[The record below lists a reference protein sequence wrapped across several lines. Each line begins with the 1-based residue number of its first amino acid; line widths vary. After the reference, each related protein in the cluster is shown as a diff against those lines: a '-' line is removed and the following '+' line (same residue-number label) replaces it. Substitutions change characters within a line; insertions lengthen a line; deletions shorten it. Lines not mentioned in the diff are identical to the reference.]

1 MFSLFFVVIFVCMDF
16 MHGTEAYSLWQTV
29 QRKIQISSHAKR
41 ADVTAPVCLVCVG
54 QNRIHPRS
62 NSKKSLQQGW

>member
-1 MFSLFFVVIFVCMDF
+1 MDF

-41 ADVTAPVCLVCVG
+41 ADVTAPLSVWVKT
-54 QNRIHPRS
+54 IHPRS